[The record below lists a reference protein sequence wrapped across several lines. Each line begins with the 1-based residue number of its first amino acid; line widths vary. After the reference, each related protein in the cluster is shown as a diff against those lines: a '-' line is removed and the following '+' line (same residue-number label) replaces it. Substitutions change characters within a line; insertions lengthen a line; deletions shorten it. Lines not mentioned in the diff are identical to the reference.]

1 MRVINS
7 VPPVDAAGV
16 EHPVQHT
23 PTSSEWSQTALLL
36 ENWQSCNFVSAPVHD
51 KELIQIGQSL
61 LPMLTPVSRPGSQVP
76 DTRPSR
82 RRYQQPS
89 SQTVPDQTHENPVEA
104 APQHVEGV
112 QCADAEVQAAFG
124 VQGGLGIIGGTVES
138 EMQIHTHT
146 HTHSHAHAQTHTLA
160 RSHAHVL
167 LASKPRAT
175 IPPNRAACV
184 PRALRAACNDQPPSR
199 AACALLATSPP
210 NRTARHG
217 LCSARLACGL

>member
-51 KELIQIGQSL
+51 TELIQIGQSL

-146 HTHSHAHAQTHTLA
+146 HTRSLA
-160 RSHAHVL
+160 RTHMFCW
-167 LASKPRAT
+167 R
-175 IPPNRAACV
+175 
-184 PRALRAACNDQPPSR
+184 PSR
-199 AACALLATSPP
+199 VRPYPQPRCLRST
-210 NRTARHG
+210 
-217 LCSARLACGL
+217 CLACGL